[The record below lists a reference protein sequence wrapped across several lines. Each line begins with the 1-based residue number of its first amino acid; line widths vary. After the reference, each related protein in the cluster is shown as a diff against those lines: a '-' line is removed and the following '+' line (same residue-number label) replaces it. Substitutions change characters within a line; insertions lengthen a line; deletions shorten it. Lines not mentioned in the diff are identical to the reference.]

1 MKTSASP
8 FTALALAEQQLSTL
22 DAALLRRRLKQTQ
35 SPCDVEVSVAGR
47 LLKAFCSNDYL
58 GFANHPQL
66 IAAMAEGAAQYG
78 VGSGASHLIS
88 GHSQAHDL
96 LETELARTQAKHI
109 DDARALFFCTG
120 YLANITAVTALA
132 GLGLGLRAANPN
144 AGISIYSAKLN
155 HASLIDGVKL
165 AAAQTKAAVH
175 LFDHTNL
182 AHLTE
187 MLQADSAAHKLIV
200 TDGVFSMD
208 GDLAPVTDLLTIA
221 KAHDALLIV
230 DDAHGFGVLGKY
242 GHGILEHFHIQ
253 SDRIVYIGTL
263 GKAAGVSG
271 AFVCAHQTLME
282 CLIQKGRPYIYSTAT
297 PPAIAH
303 TVLAS
308 LHLIEGEEGQARR
321 THLNQL
327 IAIWRQEMKLHHWQA
342 SSSMTPIQPLVLGSN
357 AAALFASK
365 QLDEAGYW
373 IPAIRP
379 PTVPE
384 GSARLRITFSAN
396 HSTQAVRE
404 LISELQKIEASVH
417 NASETKTV

>member
-1 MKTSASP
+1 MKSSSTP
-8 FTALALAEQQLSTL
+8 FTALALAEQQLGTL
-22 DAALLRRRLKQTQ
+22 DATLLRRRLKQTQ
-35 SPCDVEVSVAGR
+35 SPCDVAVTVEGR
-47 LLKAFCSNDYL
+47 QLKAFCSNDYL

-66 IAAMAEGAAQYG
+66 IAAMTEGVERYG

-88 GHSQAHDL
+88 GHSLAHDL
-96 LETELARTQAKHI
+96 LETELARTQEKHI
-109 DDARALFFCTG
+109 ENARSLFFCTG
-120 YLANITAVTALA
+120 YLANITAITALA
-132 GLGLGLRAANPN
+132 GLGIQAAKQN

-182 AHLTE
+182 GHLNE
-187 MLQADSAAHKLIV
+187 MLQADSSAHKLIV

-208 GDLAPVTDLLTIA
+208 GDLAPAADLLTIA
-221 KAHDALLIV
+221 EDHDALLIV

-242 GHGILEHFHIQ
+242 GHGILEHFQIQ

-271 AFVCAHQTLME
+271 AFVCAHKSLME

-303 TVLAS
+303 TVLTS
-308 LHLIEGEEGQARR
+308 LHLIEGVEGQARR
-321 THLNQL
+321 SHLNQL
-327 IAIWRQEMKLHHWQA
+327 IAIWHQEMQLQQWQM
-342 SSSMTPIQPLVLGSN
+342 SSSITPIQPLVLGSN
-357 AAALFASK
+357 AAALSASK

-396 HSTQAVRE
+396 HSIAAVRE
-404 LISELQKIEASVH
+404 LISELQKIEAGVH
-417 NASETKTV
+417 LSSETKTA